1 MTTKSTQ
8 RNLICILS
16 ILGSLQFVLLTTIAM
31 YFYKGGTYIDPTP
44 VGYIFW
50 QNYFSDLGRTV
61 AHSGIP
67 NTISFV
73 LFTVTLSLWGITQIP
88 FYITF
93 PTLFKSYSNL
103 RKVSICGSSLAII
116 SGISYVGIA
125 FTPSDIAGSLHD
137 LFVVIG
143 FSFVFFSIILYSYV
157 IFKTDN
163 YPNFYAII
171 LTISAFILSV
181 YFLFLFFT
189 SNSQTPEGLLIY
201 VVGQKFMIYTLL
213 ICNIIQGYGA
223 LKQKSS

>member
-1 MTTKSTQ
+1 MTTKFSFGKV
-8 RNLICILS
+8 IYILS
-16 ILGSLQFVLLTTIAM
+16 IIGCVQFVILTAIAM
-31 YFYKGGTYIDPTP
+31 VFYKGGTYIDPTP

-61 AHSGIP
+61 AHSGIS
-67 NTISFV
+67 NTTSFI

-103 RKVSICGSSLAII
+103 RKVSICGSSLGII

-125 FTPSDIAGSLHD
+125 FTPSDITGSLHD

-163 YPNFYAII
+163 YPNLYAII
-171 LTISAFILSV
+171 LAISAFILSV

-189 SNSQTPEGLLIY
+189 LNSQTPEGLLIY

-223 LKQKSS
+223 LKQNSS

>member
-1 MTTKSTQ
+1 MITKNIQ
-8 RNLICILS
+8 RNLTCFLS

-67 NTISFV
+67 NMTSFI

-103 RKVSICGSSLAII
+103 RKVSICGSSLGII

-125 FTPSDIAGSLHD
+125 FTPSDITGSLHD

-143 FSFVFFSIILYSYV
+143 NLYLSF
-157 IFKTDN
+157 
-163 YPNFYAII
+163 
-171 LTISAFILSV
+171 
-181 YFLFLFFT
+181 FL
-189 SNSQTPEGLLIY
+189 
-201 VVGQKFMIYTLL
+201 V
-213 ICNIIQGYGA
+213 
-223 LKQKSS
+223 